1 VKLTSFIVPQVKET
15 VMAKKAKKKAAK
27 KTVRPVAERTLEA
40 ILVECAFEVGRGI
53 AATATVSDAA
63 RKYWHSE
70 FRRTIKKALRD
81 GERWSQGRRK
91 VKPLSVKMGAHAAS
105 LATSGVIGKAE
116 AKTAADLIKKDP
128 TCGPPG
134 SGKFCS

>member
-1 VKLTSFIVPQVKET
+1 
-15 VMAKKAKKKAAK
+15 MAKKAKKKAK
-27 KTVRPVAERTLEA
+27 KTVRPVSERTLEA
-40 ILVECAFEVGRGI
+40 ILVECALEVGRGV
-53 AATATVSDAA
+53 AGTATISDAA

-81 GERWSQGRRK
+81 GERWSKGRRK

-105 LATSGVIGKAE
+105 LAKSGVIGKTE
-116 AKTAADLIKKDP
+116 AKTAAEAIKIDP

-134 SGKFCS
+134 SGKFCA